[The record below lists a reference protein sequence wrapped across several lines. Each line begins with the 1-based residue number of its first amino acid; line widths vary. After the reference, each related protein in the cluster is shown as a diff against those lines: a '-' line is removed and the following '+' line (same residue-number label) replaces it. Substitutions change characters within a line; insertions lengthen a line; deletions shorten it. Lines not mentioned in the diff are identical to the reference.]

1 MQNCLQCNLLQN
13 GVNFEG
19 GIAIVYKGINGVKNK
34 SDRAKIKIDFKLTNL
49 RFNPIKS
56 VFSCIKKRSGPV
68 ANEPKGE

>member
-1 MQNCLQCNLLQN
+1 MQPVPN
-13 GVNFEG
+13 GANFG
-19 GIAIVYKGINGVKNK
+19 GRIDNAYKGINGVKNK
-34 SDRAKIKIDFKLTNL
+34 TDRAKIKIDFKLTNL